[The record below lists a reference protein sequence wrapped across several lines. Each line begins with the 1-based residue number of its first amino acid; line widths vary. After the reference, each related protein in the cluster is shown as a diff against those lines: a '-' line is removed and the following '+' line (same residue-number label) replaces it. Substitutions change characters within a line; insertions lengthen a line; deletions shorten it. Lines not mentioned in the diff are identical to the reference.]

1 MGFGLLFIGYFLHYL
16 LGLNQLITFTTLIG
30 CVLMYV
36 GLSSLSL
43 YCHTFNFARYTTFA
57 LALTAFYRT
66 AEGITE
72 LFPVT
77 ISFVNDAIGY
87 YVSLLELMVTV
98 VFHVFLAIA
107 IKEIC
112 LRTGVQKTAVRAM
125 TNLVAVVLYEL
136 LWFSY
141 STAQQRSSM
150 MPASVE
156 QRSFSGMLY
165 GFTMLMKLI
174 WIFSNLTLIGS
185 CYRRICPAGQEA
197 ADAKRAKKP
206 SRFAFVNRVRERYQ
220 ASEEKAIREDRAYR
234 QQRYDEQARA
244 VAQKNRN
251 QHKKTRAQT
260 RDEIRAAREASQ
272 NRDRSGR

>member
-98 VFHVFLAIA
+98 VFHAFLSIA

-112 LRTGVQKTAVRAM
+112 LRTGVQKNAVRAM

-136 LWFSY
+136 LWFWY
-141 STAQQRSSM
+141 STEQQRSSM
-150 MPASVE
+150 MPTSVE

-206 SRFAFVNRVRERYQ
+206 SRFAFVNDMREKYRK
-220 ASEEKAIREDRAYR
+220 SEEKARREDLAYR
-234 QQRYDEQARA
+234 QEKLD
-244 VAQKNRN
+244 QKMGKSANG
-251 QHKKTRAQT
+251 QHKS
-260 RDEIRAAREASQ
+260 RAAKRAEIQAA
-272 NRDRSGR
+272 RDAARRRKEDE